1 MRLFSRLTLPL
12 VVSLGLAAPAS
23 AAPFCA
29 GLPEWA
35 KEPCSAAI
43 GWLAPWFVGDERRGG
58 SSPGWSA
65 EWLPEGPGVD
75 PNGRREPPPT
85 PPAPAVAPTD
95 SPSDAL

>member
-35 KEPCSAAI
+35 NQPCSAAI
-43 GWLAPWFVGDERRGG
+43 GWLTPWFPGGDQGPALPALLFELLPHGG
-58 SSPGWSA
+58 MT
-65 EWLPEGPGVD
+65 D
-75 PNGRREPPPT
+75 PDGREPPPP
-85 PPAPAVAPTD
+85 PPAPALAPAD
-95 SPSDAL
+95 SPSDSH